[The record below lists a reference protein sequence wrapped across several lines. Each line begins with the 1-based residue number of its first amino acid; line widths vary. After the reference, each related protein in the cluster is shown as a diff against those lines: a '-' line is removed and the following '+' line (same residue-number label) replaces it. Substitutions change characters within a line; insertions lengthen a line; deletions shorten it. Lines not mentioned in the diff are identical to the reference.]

1 MRYPAPNDQLARKLN
16 IISVIISVAVL
27 SLVVVMRQ
35 VKINLGVDF
44 SFLPP
49 IHAILNSLVTICLL
63 TAIYFIKRKEVEN
76 HRKAIYG
83 ALLFS
88 GLFLLCYVLYHFTT
102 EETTYCKEGTIRS
115 VYFFLLIS
123 HIILA
128 ALSLPFILLTFS
140 RGFTFQVE
148 KHRSMAKWV
157 FPIWLYVA
165 VTGPICY
172 LMLKPCY
179 I

>member
-16 IISVIISVAVL
+16 IASIIISIAVL
-27 SLVVVMRQ
+27 ALVGVMRQ
-35 VKINLGVDF
+35 VKIDLGVDF

-49 IHAILNSLVTICLL
+49 IHAVLNTLVTICLL
-63 TAIYFIKRKEVEN
+63 AAIYFIKRKEVES

-102 EETTYCKEGTIRS
+102 EETTYCKEGAIRS

-123 HIILA
+123 HIIFA
-128 ALSLPFILLTFS
+128 GLSLPFILLTFT

-148 KHRSMAKWV
+148 KHRKMARWV

-165 VTGPICY
+165 ITGPICY

>member
-16 IISVIISVAVL
+16 IASIIISIAVL
-27 SLVVVMRQ
+27 ALVGVMRQ
-35 VKINLGVDF
+35 VKIDLGVDF

-49 IHAILNSLVTICLL
+49 IHAVLNTLVTICLL
-63 TAIYFIKRKEVEN
+63 AAIYFIKRKEVES

-102 EETTYCKEGTIRS
+102 EETTYCKEGAIRS

-123 HIILA
+123 HIIFA
-128 ALSLPFILLTFS
+128 GLSLPFILLTFT

-148 KHRSMAKWV
+148 KHRKMARWV

-165 VTGPICY
+165 ITGPICY
-172 LMLKPCY
+172 LMLKTCY